1 MTTSFAVSG
10 QHYLFNVQAFAHTIL
25 AVGGDDFE
33 YALRDRT
40 TQQVLA
46 DVAEGSSEIGI
57 IVETSDTAEG
67 LEAAIAEAGLSYTA
81 LATSSPMVALG
92 ASHPLSNAKSLSLD
106 QLEDWPYLC
115 FEQEEGTPLACAEEA
130 LAGIPRNKVVK
141 LTDRASLSE
150 LATAING
157 YTITSGILVGITNG
171 GSLVTIPLETHV
183 KLTLGY
189 VTKAGAELSE
199 IGSRFVSN
207 LEKGLALYAK

>member
-115 FEQEEGTPLACAEEA
+115 FEQEEVTP
-130 LAGIPRNKVVK
+130 
-141 LTDRASLSE
+141 
-150 LATAING
+150 
-157 YTITSGILVGITNG
+157 
-171 GSLVTIPLETHV
+171 
-183 KLTLGY
+183 
-189 VTKAGAELSE
+189 
-199 IGSRFVSN
+199 
-207 LEKGLALYAK
+207 